1 MPIYEYVCKSCHR
14 RIEKFQKINDPPLKK
29 CRDCSGK
36 LQKIISSSGIMFKGS
51 GWYVTDYSN
60 KFKSKEKD
68 SPKDQKEAKKT
79 QEKPKPSE
87 GGKQQSAPSS
97 TKSDSSKKDSSS

>member
-68 SPKDQKEAKKT
+68 KPKDQKETKT
-79 QEKPKPSE
+79 EEKPKPSE
-87 GGKQQSAPSS
+87 GGKQKSAPSS